1 MNKEDLIKNF
11 MSRYEK
17 IIESRN
23 NDDFEVNLSQMT
35 VFAELVS
42 IFEKMTQKYDGRLNI
57 EKLEPRR
64 EHGWL
69 SAELRYFDIS
79 FDELPRFGELLKSA
93 SAFGIEPNDGGFT
106 VSVTVPNIYVKKG

>member
-1 MNKEDLIKNF
+1 MDREDFIKNF

-17 IIESRN
+17 IIESRS
-23 NDDFEVNLSQMT
+23 NDEFEVNFGQMT

-42 IFEKMTQKYDGRLNI
+42 VFEKMTQKYDGRLNI

-69 SAELRYFDIS
+69 SAELRYFDIP
-79 FDELPRFGELLKSA
+79 FDELPHFGELLKSA
-93 SAFGIEPNDGGFT
+93 SAFGIEPKDGGFI
-106 VSVTVPNIYVKKG
+106 VSVTVPNIYVKKS